1 VQSLSVVT
9 WALIIL
15 AMFGSVYV
23 TSSYNDNGLFA
34 AFAVAA
40 LAYLADKMVIMGWS
54 KQILHSPASLA
65 LLAVIGSATAG
76 ITAALQW
83 LMVLQ
88 LTVLIIASMQRNTDG
103 QASE

>member
-1 VQSLSVVT
+1 
-9 WALIIL
+9 
-15 AMFGSVYV
+15 
-23 TSSYNDNGLFA
+23 
-34 AFAVAA
+34 
-40 LAYLADKMVIMGWS
+40 MVIMGWS

-88 LTVLIIASMQRNTDG
+88 LTVLIIASMQRNSDG